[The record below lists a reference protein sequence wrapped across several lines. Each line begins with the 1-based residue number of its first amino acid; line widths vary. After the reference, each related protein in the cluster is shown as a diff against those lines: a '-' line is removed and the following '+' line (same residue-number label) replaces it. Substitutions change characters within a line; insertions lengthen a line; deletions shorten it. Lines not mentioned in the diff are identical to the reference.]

1 MQAKQDTKN
10 KSQIFGLIVIEF
22 YCNNTYVHT
31 SPYSILDCDE
41 LLDKRYCSGTEDN
54 GSPPGIAARYRKGE

>member
-1 MQAKQDTKN
+1 MLHKN
-10 KSQIFGLIVIEF
+10 AGKTRHKILSITVIGH
-22 YCNNTYVHT
+22 YCNSIYVHT

-54 GSPPGIAARYRKGE
+54 GSPPGIAA